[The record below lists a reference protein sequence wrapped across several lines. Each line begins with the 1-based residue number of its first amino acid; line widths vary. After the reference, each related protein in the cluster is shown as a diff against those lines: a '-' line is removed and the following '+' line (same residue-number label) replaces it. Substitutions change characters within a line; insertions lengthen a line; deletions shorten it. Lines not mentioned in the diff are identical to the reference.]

1 MGNASSCA
9 DMHAEIFEAMRSV
22 RLETAVKR
30 FLESQEPRFEE
41 PFASR
46 TALRVVDW
54 LTHTSYKAG
63 PLESR

>member
-1 MGNASSCA
+1 MGNASCCA
-9 DMHAEIFEAMRSV
+9 DMHAEIFEALGSV
-22 RLETAVKR
+22 RLRGAVEG

-54 LTHTSYKAG
+54 LTRTSGKAS